1 MVLFVSCLFVVL
13 GHDVLFAGRP
23 ELFNG
28 GAELWDLFYQ
38 LCLAFA
44 ASYIFYI
51 VVVRVKRRQDK
62 ENIRPFLSDKT
73 RRICEQAKQLID
85 GLRGGSVSRDDPA
98 YYPSYEEV
106 KSLCEHIRA
115 HDPAPHLVKGRQV
128 PWNVFIAHFMES
140 TKQETTNIY
149 AVPWHEFMTHLMNTT
164 KQEITNIYAVSHLL
178 DTDYL
183 KLLMDIEECEHFA
196 FLEMS
201 GYALDP
207 DLSFFAARQIY
218 HYIEK
223 VRALEQYS
231 ERTFN
236 G

>member
-1 MVLFVSCLFVVL
+1 MT
-13 GHDVLFAGRP
+13 
-23 ELFNG
+23 
-28 GAELWDLFYQ
+28 Y
-38 LCLAFA
+38 
-44 ASYIFYI
+44 
-51 VVVRVKRRQDK
+51 
-62 ENIRPFLSDKT
+62 
-73 RRICEQAKQLID
+73 
-85 GLRGGSVSRDDPA
+85 DPD

-106 KSLCEHIRA
+106 KSWCEHIRA
-115 HDPAPHLVKGRQV
+115 DDPAPHLVKGRQV
-128 PWNVFIAHFMES
+128 PWHEFITHFMDS
-140 TKQETTNIY
+140 TKQETTSIY

-183 KLLMDIEECEHFA
+183 KLLMDIEECGHFA

-207 DLSFFAARQIY
+207 DLSFFAAGQIY
-218 HYIEK
+218 DYIEK

-231 ERTFN
+231 ERAFS